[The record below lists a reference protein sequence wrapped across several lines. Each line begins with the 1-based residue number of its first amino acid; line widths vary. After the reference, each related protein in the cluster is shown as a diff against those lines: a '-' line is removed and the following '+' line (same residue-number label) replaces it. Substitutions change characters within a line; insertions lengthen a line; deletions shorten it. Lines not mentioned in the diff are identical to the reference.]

1 MTTTGGW
8 FGSRVK
14 RVEDRRFLTGSA
26 EYLDDMDSAGALH
39 VAIHRSVYA
48 HARIVRV
55 DAQAALAMP
64 GVTEVLTAEALGTA
78 NGPIRHP
85 LWRPNPAL
93 IAAIHPVVQPQVMTI
108 LASGKVR
115 YVGEPVAAVVAVDA
129 ITARDAMDRIQV
141 EYERLAPVT
150 DAEAALADDAP
161 LLYEDWE
168 SNLATGFTV
177 EKGDIEAALRT
188 ADHVVRGR
196 FRFGRQ
202 TGVPIELRGV
212 LARPDRRSQ
221 GIVVWSSTQNPHWL
235 RNALAAHM
243 GLDRDQV
250 RVIAPD
256 VGGGFG
262 VKSMVYPE
270 EVLLPLLARRLATPV
285 KWIESR
291 SDHFLGAIHSR
302 DHVHDIALALKAD
315 GTFLGVDDR
324 FVANVGALSILPLV
338 ESYNTAA
345 HVTGPYRVPALFVDG
360 RAVVTNK
367 SPSAPVRGA
376 GRPEAVFA
384 MERVID
390 LAARELGMDPAE
402 IRRINTLRHDEMP
415 YDAGMPYRDG
425 ERVVLDSGD
434 YLGCLDHALSAID
447 YPGFR
452 GRQHAEREAGRYLG
466 IGVAGYIEGTGIGPA
481 ETADVRVDPSG
492 HVTVSIAVPSQGQ
505 GHATTMAQIVA
516 DQLGVQLTDVRL
528 IQGDTMGSPIGDAT
542 IASRVAVVA
551 GNAVHIAAERTRQ
564 RALAASAELLEVAV
578 DDLELCD
585 GVISVV
591 GSPDRSLRLAEV
603 AAALE
608 NPRGRLVGWEPGLG
622 AAGSHGPRTVT
633 WANGV
638 HVAVVDV
645 DPATGQVKILR
656 YVVVH
661 DCGRVINPTIVDGQ
675 IAGGVVQGIGSALLE
690 ELAYDPNGQLITGS
704 FMDYLLPSAA
714 ETPPIEVF
722 HHESPSPLNP
732 LGIKGVGEGGTI
744 PVSAVIA
751 GAVEDALSP
760 FGIEVHECPLTPDR
774 VWQLVAER
782 RALDG

>member
-1 MTTTGGW
+1 MTSTSDPW

-26 EYLDDMDSAGALH
+26 EYLDDIDSAGALH
-39 VAIHRSVYA
+39 VAILRSVYA
-48 HARIVRV
+48 HARIIGI
-55 DAQAALAMP
+55 DTAAALAMP
-64 GVTEVLTAEALGTA
+64 GVSAVVTADMLGKD
-78 NGPIRHP
+78 NGPFRHP

-93 IAAIHPVVQPQVMTI
+93 LKAIHPVVQPQEMTI

-115 YVGEPVAAVVAVDA
+115 YAGEPVAAVVALDA
-129 ITARDAMDRIQV
+129 DAARAAIDRIEV
-141 EYERLAPVT
+141 EFERLAPVT
-150 DAEAALADDAP
+150 DAEAALAADAP
-161 LLYEDWE
+161 LLYEGWK

-177 EKGDIEAALRT
+177 EKGDIAAAIGA
-188 ADHVVRGR
+188 ADHVVKGR

-202 TGVPIELRGV
+202 TGAPIELRGV
-212 LARPDRRSQ
+212 LARPDRRSE

-235 RNALAAHM
+235 RNALATHL

-270 EVLLPLLARRLATPV
+270 EVLLPLLARRLGTPV
-285 KWIESR
+285 KWVESR
-291 SDHFLGAIHSR
+291 SDHFVSAIHSR
-302 DHVHDIALALKAD
+302 DHVHDITLALKAD
-315 GTFLGVDDR
+315 GTFLGVDDQ
-324 FVANVGALSILPLV
+324 FIANVGALSILPLV

-367 SPSAPVRGA
+367 APSAPVRGA

-390 LAARELGMDPAE
+390 LAARELGLDPAE
-402 IRRINTLRHDEMP
+402 IRRINTLRQDEMP

-425 ERVVLDSGD
+425 EPVILDSGD
-434 YLGCLDHALSAID
+434 YLGCLEHALSAID
-447 YPGFR
+447 YPGVR
-452 GRQHAEREAGRYLG
+452 RRQHEERETGRYIG

-481 ETADVRVDPSG
+481 ETADVRVDPAG
-492 HVTVSIAVPSQGQ
+492 HVTVSMAVPSQGQ

-516 DQLGVQLTDVRL
+516 DQLGVGLTDVRL
-528 IQGDTMGSPIGDAT
+528 SQGDTMETPIGDAT
-542 IASRVAVVA
+542 IASRVAVVV
-551 GNAVHIAAERTRQ
+551 GNAVDAAAERTRQ
-564 RALAASAELLEVAV
+564 RALAAAAELLEVST
-578 DDLELCD
+578 DDLELRD

-591 GSPDRSLRLAEV
+591 GTPDRALRLAEV

-608 NPRGRLVGWEPGLG
+608 NPKGPLRGWEPGLG
-622 AAGSHGPRTVT
+622 ATGSYSPRTVT
-633 WANGV
+633 WSNGV
-638 HVAVVDV
+638 HAAVVEV
-645 DPATGQVKILR
+645 DRATGEVKILR

-690 ELAYDPNGQLITGS
+690 ELVYEPNGQLVTGT
-704 FMDYLLPSAA
+704 FLDYSMPSAA
-714 ETPPIEVF
+714 DVPHIEIF

-744 PVSAVIA
+744 PVAAVIA

-760 FGIEVHECPLTPDR
+760 FGVEIRECPLTPDR
-774 VWQLVAER
+774 IWRLLAER
-782 RALDG
+782 DHRG